1 MHFQTKPTITN
12 KLTQSLNQPINV
24 LLFQIDLQLNDNHI
38 VIPTGN
44 LDRFYENEIGI
55 NFAPDTHAGM
65 TTPPYIS
72 SRKSPSKKSSKKSK
86 SFFKH
91 EYEDSYTDYDM
102 IAQIKIENDYL
113 VDHKPLIC
121 LTCGI
126 SFTREKA
133 LQSHQKTHVLNTTSL
148 ECKECAEVFYDLTS
162 LQEHEKTNHNFDGS
176 HSEYEPENEDDDSDY
191 SDMDDKY
198 GGYFCKHC
206 GLSFPKKNF
215 LKRHLKTHV
224 KVEAHRA
231 MDEMIQNGGES
242 ALCCKSCDETFSE
255 PLDLLAH
262 AETHSR
268 TVDYK

>member
-1 MHFQTKPTITN
+1 
-12 KLTQSLNQPINV
+12 
-24 LLFQIDLQLNDNHI
+24 
-38 VIPTGN
+38 
-44 LDRFYENEIGI
+44 
-55 NFAPDTHAGM
+55 M

-72 SRKSPSKKSSKKSK
+72 SSNNHTRKSPSKKSHKKSK
-86 SFFKH
+86 SIFKN
-91 EYEDSYTDYDM
+91 EYEGSYNDYD
-102 IAQIKIENDYL
+102 IIEQIKIENEDFS
-113 VDHKPLIC
+113 DHKPLIC
-121 LTCGI
+121 LICGI

-133 LQSHQKTHVLNTTSL
+133 LQAHHKTHAQNNTNL
-148 ECKECAEVFYDLTS
+148 ECKECAEIFYDLTS

-198 GGYFCKHC
+198 GGYFCKKC

-224 KVEAHRA
+224 KIENHRA
-231 MDEMIQNGGES
+231 MQQIEVEQNGEES
-242 ALCCKSCDETFSE
+242 VLCCNNCDETFTD

-262 AETHSR
+262 AEAHAR

>member
-1 MHFQTKPTITN
+1 M
-12 KLTQSLNQPINV
+12 
-24 LLFQIDLQLNDNHI
+24 
-38 VIPTGN
+38 
-44 LDRFYENEIGI
+44 DRFYENEIGI

-72 SRKSPSKKSSKKSK
+72 SSNNHTRKSPSKKSHKKSK
-86 SFFKH
+86 SIFKN
-91 EYEDSYTDYDM
+91 EYEGSYNDYD
-102 IAQIKIENDYL
+102 IIEQIKIENEDFS
-113 VDHKPLIC
+113 DHKPLIC
-121 LTCGI
+121 LICGI

-133 LQSHQKTHVLNTTSL
+133 LQAHHKTHAQNNTNL
-148 ECKECAEVFYDLTS
+148 ECKECAEIFYDLTS

-198 GGYFCKHC
+198 GGYFCKKC

-224 KVEAHRA
+224 KIENHRA
-231 MDEMIQNGGES
+231 MQQIEVEQNGEES
-242 ALCCKSCDETFSE
+242 VLCCNNCDETFTD
-255 PLDLLAH
+255 PLDLLSHAEAH
-262 AETHSR
+262 AR

>member
-1 MHFQTKPTITN
+1 
-12 KLTQSLNQPINV
+12 
-24 LLFQIDLQLNDNHI
+24 
-38 VIPTGN
+38 
-44 LDRFYENEIGI
+44 
-55 NFAPDTHAGM
+55 M

-72 SRKSPSKKSSKKSK
+72 SRKSPSKKSNKKSK
-86 SFFKH
+86 SFFKQ

-102 IAQIKIENDYL
+102 IDQIKIESDYL

-121 LTCGI
+121 FTCGI

-133 LQSHQKTHVLNTTSL
+133 FQSHQKIHEISTTNL

-198 GGYFCKHC
+198 GGYFCKQC

-215 LKRHLKTHV
+215 LKRHIKTHV
-224 KVEAHRA
+224 KVDAHRA
-231 MDEMIQNGGES
+231 MNKLMEDEAES
-242 ALCCKSCDETFSE
+242 SLCCKSCDETFSD
-255 PLDLLAH
+255 PMDLLSH
-262 AETHSR
+262 AECHAR